1 MRVNWTKYTFS
12 CIRFSNECARK
23 GKRRTK
29 NRSFFT
35 MGFQLVMNTVLT
47 AWTNRALDNLFL
59 EGVWNYLP
67 LFWVNFFHFVE
78 EKFILSPQSHG
89 DHRGIRHR
97 SSRQTSGRH
106 TRTKADIAWNRHVN
120 TAQRG
125 WQSNLSPLLFP
136 VATASR
142 LCLETRAS
150 PAISSGAK
158 WQGWRR
164 LEYA

>member
-1 MRVNWTKYTFS
+1 MHVNKTKYIYS
-12 CIRFSNECARK
+12 CSGCSNECARK
-23 GKRRTK
+23 GKRRAE
-29 NRSFFT
+29 NRRFFI
-35 MGFQLVMNTVLT
+35 MRFQLVMNTVLA

-59 EGVWNYLP
+59 EEVWNYLP
-67 LFWVNFFHFVE
+67 LFWVKFFHFVE

-106 TRTKADIAWNRHVN
+106 TRTKADIAWNQRGN

-125 WQSNLSPLLFP
+125 WQSSLSPVQFR
-136 VATASR
+136 VATVTR
-142 LCLETRAS
+142 LRLVTRAS

-158 WQGWRR
+158 RQGRRR